1 MTDKVKPLKLESSV
15 DGTQTDPFPRE
26 LDPSEDY
33 VATKGVAFE
42 DRDDIRIESIA
53 GELVFRDTKN
63 IPITLKQ
70 ILDSML
76 SGINFNYN
84 FIKTNE
90 TLTIPESQQMIVH
103 GRLKVYGKL
112 IIKGDLITK
121 KW

>member
-1 MTDKVKPLKLESSV
+1 MTDRVKPLKIESSPE
-15 DGTQTDPFPRE
+15 GTQVDPFPRE
-26 LDPSEDY
+26 LNPSEDY
-33 VATKGVAFE
+33 IATKGISFE
-42 DRDDIRIESIA
+42 DREDIIIESVA
-53 GELVFRDTKN
+53 GEMRFRDTKVN
-63 IPITLKQ
+63 PITLKQ

-84 FIKTNE
+84 FIKENE